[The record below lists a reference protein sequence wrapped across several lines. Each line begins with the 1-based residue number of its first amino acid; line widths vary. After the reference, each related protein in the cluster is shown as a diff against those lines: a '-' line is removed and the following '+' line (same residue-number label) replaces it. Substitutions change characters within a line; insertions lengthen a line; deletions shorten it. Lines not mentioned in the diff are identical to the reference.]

1 LLNLKHK
8 KREIVT
14 ISLFYF
20 NIYCMIKKYKEFR
33 EAFNIYQTDEPEI
46 AADKNQ
52 SNDAEKDIKEF
63 LTKKVTIDNI
73 YNTYKDE
80 KDLISKLFA
89 QKFIEANTSDKK
101 RIKFNNPLIALYAMA
116 ADKKRELKSLQ
127 DDLQTKT
134 DTLSNVKS
142 SMSDN
147 PDNKD
152 SLTNDINYNQDKIT
166 ELNDKIKKL
175 NTEIMTLS
183 RNADQKLKQM
193 KADILNNKKR
203 LDYFIKNK

>member
-1 LLNLKHK
+1 
-8 KREIVT
+8 
-14 ISLFYF
+14 
-20 NIYCMIKKYKEFR
+20 MIKKYKEFR